1 MGTRISRLTLALGL
15 VCLGTS
21 TLAWADAAPAAQAPA
36 TPVVVAQAPEPAT
49 EAAVKPEL
57 LKGVVENARGT
68 VYLCDDR
75 HWEVWS
81 TVGSTA
87 GLRPNAKVEF
97 VRQGEVV
104 ATGTVKTVRDADC
117 IITPDKGTPAGAVV
131 KGDDMRIVQNG
142 TRADL
147 DRAMN
152 REKRTQQLGTL
163 FLTLLL
169 TTTISMGH

>member
-21 TLAWADAAPAAQAPA
+21 TLAWADAAPAPQAPA

-68 VYLCDDR
+68 VYYLDDR
-75 HWEVWS
+75 NWEVWS

-87 GLRPNAKVEF
+87 GLRPNAQVEF
-97 VRQGEVV
+97 VRKGEVV
-104 ATGTVKTVRDADC
+104 ASGTVKTVRDADC
-117 IITPDKGTPAGAVV
+117 VITPAKGTPAGTVL

-147 DRAMN
+147 DRVISHEQRLQN
-152 REKRTQQLGTL
+152 LGTL
-163 FLTLLL
+163 FFTALLVG
-169 TTTISMGH
+169 TIIQ